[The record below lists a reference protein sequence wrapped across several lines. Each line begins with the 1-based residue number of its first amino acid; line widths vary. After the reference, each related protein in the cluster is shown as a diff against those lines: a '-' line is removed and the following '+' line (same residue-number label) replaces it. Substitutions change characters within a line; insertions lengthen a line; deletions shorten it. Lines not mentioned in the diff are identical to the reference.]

1 LDLKLDERPGELLL
15 FPRSARLAGA
25 KPNDGVPHPHR
36 LPGPHRQVP
45 DDSVALVEQAD
56 DRDALRHRRDARL
69 FGGRPR
75 RFGDHRPR
83 RLLLPILLR
92 PIRLV
97 AAARGGGERQ

>member
-25 KPNDGVPHPHR
+25 KPDDGVPHPHR
-36 LPGPHRQVP
+36 LPRPHRQVA
-45 DDSVALVEQAD
+45 DDPIALVEQAD
-56 DRDALRHRRDARL
+56 DRDPLRHGRDARL
-69 FGGRPR
+69 FGGGPR

-83 RLLLPILLR
+83 RLLLLILLR
-92 PIRLV
+92 AIGLV